1 MIIGVGAGILVLAGV
16 FGGLVLNAQRL
27 GRAAEADYPPVGSF
41 REVDGQRVH
50 FVDLTPDG
58 WRAGDPVV
66 IFVHGASGNL
76 RDPRLALEDSLA
88 DGGWRRI
95 YVDRPGHGYSERG
108 GDDMYRPKRQA
119 EVIAGLLEQLGIER
133 AVAVGHSWGG
143 AVVAQMALVA
153 PERVGGLVFLA
164 PATHPW
170 PGGVNWYYDA
180 TAAPV
185 AGQVFAQ
192 AIAPTFASLVAPQ
205 AVKGVFEPEAAPR
218 GYGEKIGL
226 PLLFRPDT
234 FRANA
239 MDVAMLKE
247 EVRAARPSYG
257 RILQPAAIVT
267 GDADTVVLPEI
278 HSAGLARDLPNA
290 WRVDLAGAGHMPHH
304 TRPDE
309 VLAEIGK
316 VVDLVFPS
324 AGRAV
329 SEARADMK
337 KAAGD
342 PAAVSGLKDRVGPGE

>member
-16 FGGLVLNAQRL
+16 FGGLALNAQRL
-27 GRAAEADYPPVGSF
+27 ARSAEASYPPIGSF

-50 FVDLTPDG
+50 FLDVRPSG
-58 WRAGDPVV
+58 WRDGDPVV
-66 IFVHGASGNL
+66 VFVHGASGNL
-76 RDPRLALEDSLA
+76 LDPRLAFEDTLA
-88 DGGWRRI
+88 DSPWRRI

-119 EVIAGLLEQLGIER
+119 EIIAGLLDGLDVGR

-153 PERVGGLVFLA
+153 PERIGGLVFVA

-170 PGGVNWYYDA
+170 PGGVNWYYDV

-185 AGQVFAQ
+185 AGYVFAQ
-192 AIAPTFASLVAPQ
+192 TIAPTFANLVAPQ
-205 AVKGVFEPEAAPR
+205 AVNGVFEPEDVPS
-218 GYGEKIGL
+218 GYGDRIGL
-226 PLLFRPDT
+226 PLLFRPGT

-239 MDVAMLKE
+239 MDVAGLKE
-247 EVRAARPSYG
+247 EVSAARPSYG
-257 RILQPAAIVT
+257 GIIQPAAIVT

-304 TRPDE
+304 TRTGA
-309 VLAEIGK
+309 VVTEIAK

-324 AGRAV
+324 SSGI
-329 SEARADMK
+329 SWGTDADMK

-342 PAAVSGLKDRVGPGE
+342 RAAVSSLNEWTGQAD